1 MTLINQADPPTL
13 TDLPRLGRGV
23 VRHVAGDDATSS
35 RLRELGFTPGTLV
48 EFVRVAPLRD
58 PLCFRLRGTELCL
71 RRSEASR
78 VGIVPES
85 ESA

>member
-13 TDLPRLGRGV
+13 TDLPRLGRGLVRDV
-23 VRHVAGDDATSS
+23 VGDDVTSS

-58 PLCFRLRGTELCL
+58 PLCFRIRGTQLCL
-71 RRSEASR
+71 RRSEARR
-78 VGIVPES
+78 VGIIPES
-85 ESA
+85 GSA